1 MMSKT
6 LHYLSPSSMYLL
18 SLRDNAKSSRGLS
31 LTTKRPDPVSQPAQV
46 SERTPLRYQFS
57 VISSR
62 ATLVAAS
69 HHTIIARIHCVTEL
83 DLSSQPQQ
91 QHHEHP
97 LPPRRLNRLHHR
109 VRSSHPRRWY
119 EQVHF
124 VQSGLPSFELVW
136 DS

>member
-1 MMSKT
+1 MSKT
-6 LHYLSPSSMYLL
+6 HIICLLLQVLASEVKQGPLS
-18 SLRDNAKSSRGLS
+18 DNKE
-31 LTTKRPDPVSQPAQV
+31 TRPGQPASQPAQV

-97 LPPRRLNRLHHR
+97 PPPRRLNTLHHR
-109 VRSSHPRRWY
+109 VPSSHPRRWY

-124 VQSGLPSFELVW
+124 VQSGLPSFEVVW